1 MSDFFG
7 RLKSGAG
14 KVAFEAEK
22 VARVNR
28 AQSELAQLKKQA
40 DTLYAKLGEMVYE
53 NFTSGSSEAPDISQ
67 LCQNITD
74 MKTQVAAKEAEIQ
87 RINADVYNPAAPAP
101 VAAAPAPAYSAPAA
115 PAVAPQGETHFCP
128 NCGKEQ
134 PAGTKFC
141 TDCGFKMQ

>member
-22 VARVNR
+22 VAKVNR

-53 NFTSGSSEAPDISQ
+53 NFTNGSGEAPDITS

-74 MKTQVAAKEAEIQ
+74 MKAQVAAKEAELQ
-87 RINADVYNPAAPAP
+87 RINAEVYNPAAPAP
-101 VAAAPAPAYSAPAA
+101 APAAPAPAYSAPVA
-115 PAVAPQGETHFCP
+115 PAAAAQGETRFCP

-134 PAGTKFC
+134 PASTKFC

>member
-22 VARVNR
+22 VTRVNR
-28 AQSELAQLKKQA
+28 AQSELSGLKKQVEG
-40 DTLYAKLGEMVYE
+40 LNAKLGEMVYQS
-53 NFTSGSSEAPDISQ
+53 FTSGGEAPDIAS

-74 MKTQVAAKEAEIQ
+74 MKAQVTAKEAEIQ
-87 RINADVYNPAAPAP
+87 RINAEVYST
-101 VAAAPAPAYSAPAA
+101 APAPATAA
-115 PAVAPQGETHFCP
+115 PVVAASVPVAPVPAPTPQVEMRACP
-128 NCGKEQ
+128 SCGKEQ
-134 PAGTKFC
+134 PANTKFC